1 MDSVL
6 SGEVVA
12 CEKIRKL
19 CRMMRPRIEGGYKCW
34 HYDPEAARRPVE
46 FIERFCCN
54 PQGRPGQHL
63 VMQPYQLNA
72 IELTFGFV
80 DENGLR
86 QFNELM
92 WVMARKQG
100 KALSLDT
107 QIPTPRGFVKMADVH
122 PGDEVYGPDGKP
134 TRVIVESGVFH
145 KPMYA
150 VTFEDGSVVKAS
162 GDHIWTVQTKA
173 SRRVSRGKYTT
184 YHGHLIDADGWFDAT
199 TAEIAA
205 DALYRERAD
214 GTGREYSYR
223 VPMTRP
229 VEFPERELPIDPYL
243 LGVWIGDG
251 CRGKGSIT
259 CGNEDID
266 DMMAILSDCG
276 YPIDARKYPYKDHDA
291 WEIRVDHALTKGRG
305 RGSRF
310 RAALDRLG
318 ILWDK
323 RIPEE
328 YLTASVSQRVAL
340 LCGLMDTDGYASPTG
355 QCEITQKKELIAR
368 QIAELCASLGI
379 KANVYRKR
387 ATCNGKDA
395 GDVYRLTFYT
405 DWDMPCFRLGRKA
418 CRLKELLAPRMSAKS
433 IVSIEEIPDE
443 PSKCIAVDND
453 SHLFLAGRRY
463 TATHNTTLMAALAL
477 YMLMADREGSPQ
489 CYSAATSKDQASLLY
504 GAMLSMVRQSP
515 ALSKRLHKG
524 IIPSRS
530 QDGLIFRANDGY
542 FTPLSS
548 QTRNLDGLNVHFAAI
563 DELAAIT
570 NRDTYDLVKQATSS
584 REQPLIVEITTNGFE
599 RDNLFDQQY
608 AYAGQLLDGSVED
621 DHFLPVIYEL
631 DSREEW
637 TDERMW
643 YKANPGLGTVKK
655 LETLRGFYTK
665 ARQDPSFLPTFM
677 TKDMDVPE
685 NKASAWLRYDEA
697 VNRETFDMAEMGFR
711 YGVFGYDAS
720 DSIDLTAA
728 KCLMMRPDDDR
739 IYELSMYWLPEAAL
753 EEHRRSGLRKSRD
766 NVPYDIWE
774 RQGLIRIVPG
784 NKVDHR
790 VVFEWMAEVRDELD
804 VYPFAL
810 GYDPW
815 HLTDD
820 SWQDMARQFVG
831 KKRLEEVRQGAKTLS
846 APMKQIRADFA
857 AGRIVD
863 NDNPVNQW
871 CRMNVSVTAD
881 RNDNILPCK
890 ANGAS
895 GRIDG
900 FACEL
905 DAYIALMR
913 HWDEYLANC

>member
-1 MDSVL
+1 MTSSTSSSTPRRDGLECVAYMDSVL

-12 CEKIRKL
+12 CEKITKL

-34 HYDPEAARRPVE
+34 RYDPEAAKRPVE

-100 KALSLDT
+100 K
-107 QIPTPRGFVKMADVH
+107 
-122 PGDEVYGPDGKP
+122 
-134 TRVIVESGVFH
+134 
-145 KPMYA
+145 
-150 VTFEDGSVVKAS
+150 
-162 GDHIWTVQTKA
+162 
-173 SRRVSRGKYTT
+173 
-184 YHGHLIDADGWFDAT
+184 
-199 TAEIAA
+199 
-205 DALYRERAD
+205 
-214 GTGREYSYR
+214 
-223 VPMTRP
+223 
-229 VEFPERELPIDPYL
+229 
-243 LGVWIGDG
+243 
-251 CRGKGSIT
+251 
-259 CGNEDID
+259 
-266 DMMAILSDCG
+266 
-276 YPIDARKYPYKDHDA
+276 
-291 WEIRVDHALTKGRG
+291 
-305 RGSRF
+305 
-310 RAALDRLG
+310 
-318 ILWDK
+318 
-323 RIPEE
+323 
-328 YLTASVSQRVAL
+328 
-340 LCGLMDTDGYASPTG
+340 
-355 QCEITQKKELIAR
+355 
-368 QIAELCASLGI
+368 
-379 KANVYRKR
+379 
-387 ATCNGKDA
+387 
-395 GDVYRLTFYT
+395 
-405 DWDMPCFRLGRKA
+405 
-418 CRLKELLAPRMSAKS
+418 
-433 IVSIEEIPDE
+433 
-443 PSKCIAVDND
+443 
-453 SHLFLAGRRY
+453 
-463 TATHNTTLMAALAL
+463 TTLMAALAL

-728 KCLMMRPDDDR
+728 KCLMMRPDDDH

>member
-1 MDSVL
+1 MTSSTSSSTPRRDGLECVAYMDSVL

-12 CEKIRKL
+12 CEKITKL

-34 HYDPEAARRPVE
+34 RYDPEAAKRPVE

-100 KALSLDT
+100 K
-107 QIPTPRGFVKMADVH
+107 
-122 PGDEVYGPDGKP
+122 
-134 TRVIVESGVFH
+134 
-145 KPMYA
+145 
-150 VTFEDGSVVKAS
+150 
-162 GDHIWTVQTKA
+162 
-173 SRRVSRGKYTT
+173 
-184 YHGHLIDADGWFDAT
+184 
-199 TAEIAA
+199 
-205 DALYRERAD
+205 
-214 GTGREYSYR
+214 
-223 VPMTRP
+223 
-229 VEFPERELPIDPYL
+229 
-243 LGVWIGDG
+243 
-251 CRGKGSIT
+251 
-259 CGNEDID
+259 
-266 DMMAILSDCG
+266 
-276 YPIDARKYPYKDHDA
+276 
-291 WEIRVDHALTKGRG
+291 
-305 RGSRF
+305 
-310 RAALDRLG
+310 
-318 ILWDK
+318 
-323 RIPEE
+323 
-328 YLTASVSQRVAL
+328 
-340 LCGLMDTDGYASPTG
+340 
-355 QCEITQKKELIAR
+355 
-368 QIAELCASLGI
+368 
-379 KANVYRKR
+379 
-387 ATCNGKDA
+387 
-395 GDVYRLTFYT
+395 
-405 DWDMPCFRLGRKA
+405 
-418 CRLKELLAPRMSAKS
+418 
-433 IVSIEEIPDE
+433 
-443 PSKCIAVDND
+443 
-453 SHLFLAGRRY
+453 
-463 TATHNTTLMAALAL
+463 TTLMAALAL
-477 YMLMADREGSPQ
+477 YMLMADHEGSPQ

-831 KKRLEEVRQGAKTLS
+831 RKRLEEVRQGAKTLS

>member
-1 MDSVL
+1 MTSSTSSSTPRRDGLECVAYMDSVL

-12 CEKIRKL
+12 CEKITKL
-19 CRMMRPRIEGGYKCW
+19 CLMMRPRIEGGYKCW
-34 HYDPEAARRPVE
+34 RYDPEAAKRPVE

-100 KALSLDT
+100 K
-107 QIPTPRGFVKMADVH
+107 
-122 PGDEVYGPDGKP
+122 
-134 TRVIVESGVFH
+134 
-145 KPMYA
+145 
-150 VTFEDGSVVKAS
+150 
-162 GDHIWTVQTKA
+162 
-173 SRRVSRGKYTT
+173 
-184 YHGHLIDADGWFDAT
+184 
-199 TAEIAA
+199 
-205 DALYRERAD
+205 
-214 GTGREYSYR
+214 
-223 VPMTRP
+223 
-229 VEFPERELPIDPYL
+229 
-243 LGVWIGDG
+243 
-251 CRGKGSIT
+251 
-259 CGNEDID
+259 
-266 DMMAILSDCG
+266 
-276 YPIDARKYPYKDHDA
+276 
-291 WEIRVDHALTKGRG
+291 
-305 RGSRF
+305 
-310 RAALDRLG
+310 
-318 ILWDK
+318 
-323 RIPEE
+323 
-328 YLTASVSQRVAL
+328 
-340 LCGLMDTDGYASPTG
+340 
-355 QCEITQKKELIAR
+355 
-368 QIAELCASLGI
+368 
-379 KANVYRKR
+379 
-387 ATCNGKDA
+387 
-395 GDVYRLTFYT
+395 
-405 DWDMPCFRLGRKA
+405 
-418 CRLKELLAPRMSAKS
+418 
-433 IVSIEEIPDE
+433 
-443 PSKCIAVDND
+443 
-453 SHLFLAGRRY
+453 
-463 TATHNTTLMAALAL
+463 TTLMAALAL

-728 KCLMMRPDDDR
+728 KCLMMRPDDDH

>member
-1 MDSVL
+1 MTSSTSSSTPRRDGLECVAYMDSVL

-12 CEKIRKL
+12 CEKITKL

-34 HYDPEAARRPVE
+34 RYDPEAAKRPVE

-100 KALSLDT
+100 K
-107 QIPTPRGFVKMADVH
+107 
-122 PGDEVYGPDGKP
+122 
-134 TRVIVESGVFH
+134 
-145 KPMYA
+145 
-150 VTFEDGSVVKAS
+150 
-162 GDHIWTVQTKA
+162 
-173 SRRVSRGKYTT
+173 
-184 YHGHLIDADGWFDAT
+184 
-199 TAEIAA
+199 
-205 DALYRERAD
+205 
-214 GTGREYSYR
+214 
-223 VPMTRP
+223 
-229 VEFPERELPIDPYL
+229 
-243 LGVWIGDG
+243 
-251 CRGKGSIT
+251 
-259 CGNEDID
+259 
-266 DMMAILSDCG
+266 
-276 YPIDARKYPYKDHDA
+276 
-291 WEIRVDHALTKGRG
+291 
-305 RGSRF
+305 
-310 RAALDRLG
+310 
-318 ILWDK
+318 
-323 RIPEE
+323 
-328 YLTASVSQRVAL
+328 
-340 LCGLMDTDGYASPTG
+340 
-355 QCEITQKKELIAR
+355 
-368 QIAELCASLGI
+368 
-379 KANVYRKR
+379 
-387 ATCNGKDA
+387 
-395 GDVYRLTFYT
+395 
-405 DWDMPCFRLGRKA
+405 
-418 CRLKELLAPRMSAKS
+418 
-433 IVSIEEIPDE
+433 
-443 PSKCIAVDND
+443 
-453 SHLFLAGRRY
+453 
-463 TATHNTTLMAALAL
+463 TTLMAALAL

>member
-1 MDSVL
+1 MTSSTSSSTPRRDGLECVAYMDSVL

-12 CEKIRKL
+12 CEKITKL

-34 HYDPEAARRPVE
+34 RYDPEAAKRPVE

-100 KALSLDT
+100 K
-107 QIPTPRGFVKMADVH
+107 
-122 PGDEVYGPDGKP
+122 
-134 TRVIVESGVFH
+134 
-145 KPMYA
+145 
-150 VTFEDGSVVKAS
+150 
-162 GDHIWTVQTKA
+162 
-173 SRRVSRGKYTT
+173 
-184 YHGHLIDADGWFDAT
+184 
-199 TAEIAA
+199 
-205 DALYRERAD
+205 
-214 GTGREYSYR
+214 
-223 VPMTRP
+223 
-229 VEFPERELPIDPYL
+229 
-243 LGVWIGDG
+243 
-251 CRGKGSIT
+251 
-259 CGNEDID
+259 
-266 DMMAILSDCG
+266 
-276 YPIDARKYPYKDHDA
+276 
-291 WEIRVDHALTKGRG
+291 
-305 RGSRF
+305 
-310 RAALDRLG
+310 
-318 ILWDK
+318 
-323 RIPEE
+323 
-328 YLTASVSQRVAL
+328 
-340 LCGLMDTDGYASPTG
+340 
-355 QCEITQKKELIAR
+355 
-368 QIAELCASLGI
+368 
-379 KANVYRKR
+379 
-387 ATCNGKDA
+387 
-395 GDVYRLTFYT
+395 
-405 DWDMPCFRLGRKA
+405 
-418 CRLKELLAPRMSAKS
+418 
-433 IVSIEEIPDE
+433 
-443 PSKCIAVDND
+443 
-453 SHLFLAGRRY
+453 
-463 TATHNTTLMAALAL
+463 TTLMAALAL

-905 DAYIALMR
+905 GAYIALMR

>member
-1 MDSVL
+1 MTSSTSSSTPRRDGLECVAYMDSVL

-12 CEKIRKL
+12 CEKITKL

-34 HYDPEAARRPVE
+34 HYDPEAAKRPVE

-63 VMQPYQLNA
+63 VMQLYQLNA

-92 WVMARKQG
+92 LVMARKQG
-100 KALSLDT
+100 K
-107 QIPTPRGFVKMADVH
+107 
-122 PGDEVYGPDGKP
+122 
-134 TRVIVESGVFH
+134 
-145 KPMYA
+145 
-150 VTFEDGSVVKAS
+150 
-162 GDHIWTVQTKA
+162 
-173 SRRVSRGKYTT
+173 
-184 YHGHLIDADGWFDAT
+184 
-199 TAEIAA
+199 
-205 DALYRERAD
+205 
-214 GTGREYSYR
+214 
-223 VPMTRP
+223 
-229 VEFPERELPIDPYL
+229 
-243 LGVWIGDG
+243 
-251 CRGKGSIT
+251 
-259 CGNEDID
+259 
-266 DMMAILSDCG
+266 
-276 YPIDARKYPYKDHDA
+276 
-291 WEIRVDHALTKGRG
+291 
-305 RGSRF
+305 
-310 RAALDRLG
+310 
-318 ILWDK
+318 
-323 RIPEE
+323 
-328 YLTASVSQRVAL
+328 
-340 LCGLMDTDGYASPTG
+340 
-355 QCEITQKKELIAR
+355 
-368 QIAELCASLGI
+368 
-379 KANVYRKR
+379 
-387 ATCNGKDA
+387 
-395 GDVYRLTFYT
+395 
-405 DWDMPCFRLGRKA
+405 
-418 CRLKELLAPRMSAKS
+418 
-433 IVSIEEIPDE
+433 
-443 PSKCIAVDND
+443 
-453 SHLFLAGRRY
+453 
-463 TATHNTTLMAALAL
+463 TTLMAALAL

-608 AYAGQLLDGSVED
+608 AYAGHLLDGSVED

-665 ARQDPSFLPTFM
+665 AKQDPSFLPTFM

-728 KCLMMRPDDDR
+728 KCLMMRPDDDH
-739 IYELSMYWLPEAAL
+739 IYELSMYWLPEAAM

-774 RQGLIRIVPG
+774 RHGLIRIVPG

-831 KKRLEEVRQGAKTLS
+831 RKRLEEVRQGAKTLS

-871 CRMNVSVTAD
+871 CRMNVSVTSD

-890 ANGAS
+890 ANGSS

>member
-1 MDSVL
+1 MTSSTSSSTPRRDGLECVAYMDSVL

-100 KALSLDT
+100 K
-107 QIPTPRGFVKMADVH
+107 
-122 PGDEVYGPDGKP
+122 
-134 TRVIVESGVFH
+134 
-145 KPMYA
+145 
-150 VTFEDGSVVKAS
+150 
-162 GDHIWTVQTKA
+162 
-173 SRRVSRGKYTT
+173 
-184 YHGHLIDADGWFDAT
+184 
-199 TAEIAA
+199 
-205 DALYRERAD
+205 
-214 GTGREYSYR
+214 
-223 VPMTRP
+223 
-229 VEFPERELPIDPYL
+229 
-243 LGVWIGDG
+243 
-251 CRGKGSIT
+251 
-259 CGNEDID
+259 
-266 DMMAILSDCG
+266 
-276 YPIDARKYPYKDHDA
+276 
-291 WEIRVDHALTKGRG
+291 
-305 RGSRF
+305 
-310 RAALDRLG
+310 
-318 ILWDK
+318 
-323 RIPEE
+323 
-328 YLTASVSQRVAL
+328 
-340 LCGLMDTDGYASPTG
+340 
-355 QCEITQKKELIAR
+355 
-368 QIAELCASLGI
+368 
-379 KANVYRKR
+379 
-387 ATCNGKDA
+387 
-395 GDVYRLTFYT
+395 
-405 DWDMPCFRLGRKA
+405 
-418 CRLKELLAPRMSAKS
+418 
-433 IVSIEEIPDE
+433 
-443 PSKCIAVDND
+443 
-453 SHLFLAGRRY
+453 
-463 TATHNTTLMAALAL
+463 TTLMAALAL

>member
-1 MDSVL
+1 MTSSTSSSTPRRDGLECVAYMDSVL

-12 CEKIRKL
+12 CEKIAKL

-34 HYDPEAARRPVE
+34 RYDPEAAKRPVE

-100 KALSLDT
+100 K
-107 QIPTPRGFVKMADVH
+107 
-122 PGDEVYGPDGKP
+122 
-134 TRVIVESGVFH
+134 
-145 KPMYA
+145 
-150 VTFEDGSVVKAS
+150 
-162 GDHIWTVQTKA
+162 
-173 SRRVSRGKYTT
+173 
-184 YHGHLIDADGWFDAT
+184 
-199 TAEIAA
+199 
-205 DALYRERAD
+205 
-214 GTGREYSYR
+214 
-223 VPMTRP
+223 
-229 VEFPERELPIDPYL
+229 
-243 LGVWIGDG
+243 
-251 CRGKGSIT
+251 
-259 CGNEDID
+259 
-266 DMMAILSDCG
+266 
-276 YPIDARKYPYKDHDA
+276 
-291 WEIRVDHALTKGRG
+291 
-305 RGSRF
+305 
-310 RAALDRLG
+310 
-318 ILWDK
+318 
-323 RIPEE
+323 
-328 YLTASVSQRVAL
+328 
-340 LCGLMDTDGYASPTG
+340 
-355 QCEITQKKELIAR
+355 
-368 QIAELCASLGI
+368 
-379 KANVYRKR
+379 
-387 ATCNGKDA
+387 
-395 GDVYRLTFYT
+395 
-405 DWDMPCFRLGRKA
+405 
-418 CRLKELLAPRMSAKS
+418 
-433 IVSIEEIPDE
+433 
-443 PSKCIAVDND
+443 
-453 SHLFLAGRRY
+453 
-463 TATHNTTLMAALAL
+463 TTLMAALAL

-728 KCLMMRPDDDR
+728 KCLMMRPDDDH

>member
-1 MDSVL
+1 MTSSTSSSTPRRDGLECVAYMDFVL

-12 CEKIRKL
+12 CEKITKL

-34 HYDPEAARRPVE
+34 RYDPEAAKRPVE

-100 KALSLDT
+100 K
-107 QIPTPRGFVKMADVH
+107 
-122 PGDEVYGPDGKP
+122 
-134 TRVIVESGVFH
+134 
-145 KPMYA
+145 
-150 VTFEDGSVVKAS
+150 
-162 GDHIWTVQTKA
+162 
-173 SRRVSRGKYTT
+173 
-184 YHGHLIDADGWFDAT
+184 
-199 TAEIAA
+199 
-205 DALYRERAD
+205 
-214 GTGREYSYR
+214 
-223 VPMTRP
+223 
-229 VEFPERELPIDPYL
+229 
-243 LGVWIGDG
+243 
-251 CRGKGSIT
+251 
-259 CGNEDID
+259 
-266 DMMAILSDCG
+266 
-276 YPIDARKYPYKDHDA
+276 
-291 WEIRVDHALTKGRG
+291 
-305 RGSRF
+305 
-310 RAALDRLG
+310 
-318 ILWDK
+318 
-323 RIPEE
+323 
-328 YLTASVSQRVAL
+328 
-340 LCGLMDTDGYASPTG
+340 
-355 QCEITQKKELIAR
+355 
-368 QIAELCASLGI
+368 
-379 KANVYRKR
+379 
-387 ATCNGKDA
+387 
-395 GDVYRLTFYT
+395 
-405 DWDMPCFRLGRKA
+405 
-418 CRLKELLAPRMSAKS
+418 
-433 IVSIEEIPDE
+433 
-443 PSKCIAVDND
+443 
-453 SHLFLAGRRY
+453 
-463 TATHNTTLMAALAL
+463 TTLMAALAL

-608 AYAGQLLDGSVED
+608 AYARQLLDGSVED

-831 KKRLEEVRQGAKTLS
+831 RKRLEEVRQGAKTLS

-881 RNDNILPCK
+881 RNDNIMPCK

-905 DAYIALMR
+905 GAYIALMR